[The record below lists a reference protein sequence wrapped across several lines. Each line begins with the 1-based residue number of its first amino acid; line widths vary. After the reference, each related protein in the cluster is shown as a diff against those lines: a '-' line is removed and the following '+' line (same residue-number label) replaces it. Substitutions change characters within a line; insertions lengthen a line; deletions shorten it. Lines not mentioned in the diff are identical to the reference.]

1 MALGKWLVEW
11 RKLSSELGR
20 MAAWHA
26 AFIFRSNK
34 ADDCKNCAWLQF
46 ISGLIALARLL
57 PDNIYQRGSL
67 EHFEYD
73 CTILFFFKRPRKSK
87 LCSSQL
93 FARIRSCQGWPYI
106 VWWTPLYMESTYGS
120 TSSIM
125 GADTWPQL
133 FKGMQYL
140 VTVPNQRWSNHD
152 VSSFSLPAVKPYLC
166 KEGQNS
172 SIISKF
178 CWSLLGVKLE
188 WLCQILALCEKGSGV
203 NHCQTEIP
211 KDEIEHP
218 KIQPSN
224 NKGKKYKWG

>member
-125 GADTWPQL
+125 GADTWPHL
-133 FKGMQYL
+133 FKGMQY
-140 VTVPNQRWSNHD
+140 VVIVPNQGWSNHD

-178 CWSLLGVKLE
+178 CWSLLGGEARMTVPNTGPL
-188 WLCQILALCEKGSGV
+188 W
-203 NHCQTEIP
+203 
-211 KDEIEHP
+211 
-218 KIQPSN
+218 
-224 NKGKKYKWG
+224 KGKWGEPLSDRNPKGWDRTFKNTAQQ